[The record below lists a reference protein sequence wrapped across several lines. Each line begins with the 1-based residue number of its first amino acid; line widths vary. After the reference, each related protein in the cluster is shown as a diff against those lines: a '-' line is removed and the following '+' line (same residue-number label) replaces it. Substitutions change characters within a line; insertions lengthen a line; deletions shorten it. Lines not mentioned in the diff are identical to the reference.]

1 MNTPEPY
8 RKPENLAS
16 LGSRLAAQLIDGLVV
31 LLLLV
36 FAKSTGWI
44 AFPWS
49 LVGAYS
55 QLLAFAL
62 AIAYFL
68 FSDSLPNGQSLGKRL
83 LGIVVVDERS
93 YLNCNPWQS
102 FLRNITTPFL
112 SVIDWIFIFFG
123 SRKRLG
129 DMLANTVVLKEKR
142 SVRG

>member
-1 MNTPEPY
+1 MGT
-8 RKPENLAS
+8 
-16 LGSRLAAQLIDGLVV
+16 
-31 LLLLV
+31 
-36 FAKSTGWI
+36 
-44 AFPWS
+44 
-49 LVGAYS
+49 YS

-142 SVRG
+142 SVSP